1 MEGFIMLGGV
11 AILMVIGKVTSVVDK
26 AEPESSIR
34 YEDQSVIPESGIRYE
49 DQSVIPD
56 CSDRYEEHNKTE
68 DDSNGRGKYE
78 VLKTIIK
85 IIVWGE
91 IIWFIPWIIWFV
103 RLCIVLLAE
112 GVPAR

>member
-26 AEPESSIR
+26 AEPES
-34 YEDQSVIPESGIRYE
+34 GIRYE

-68 DDSNGRGKYE
+68 DDSTDTG
-78 VLKTIIK
+78 T
-85 IIVWGE
+85 
-91 IIWFIPWIIWFV
+91 
-103 RLCIVLLAE
+103 VLLSE
-112 GVPAR
+112 V